1 MLQEFDSGFCLFQTF
16 YKFHS
21 FPLAPGTAN
30 STRSKI
36 SGIPSTLFRCSLH
49 RARTCELNGL
59 ELMAEV
65 ESFLVNLP
73 LLLRR
78 KTNFLQ
84 TLQQQVLGWALEHVQ
99 IFPGT
104 PPADVVAYR
113 QRLAHAL
120 FRQDETYMSDAALR
134 RKVFFETL
142 ANGDLRNRD
151 KLEHYCAGESCCP
164 RGLLSLREKLRSTLG
179 INCLLLPPPA
189 LFSRRSWE
197 KQEEVAA
204 HILHIE
210 ATHGLLSR
218 FAGGHLDVDVNA
230 FLTRKDVVP
239 QLYAATKL
247 VACTASLKEAI
258 RARSGRDW
266 EASQAVK
273 EILPFNKEPQKG
285 RQRNIVQA
293 ASCRDLHQGCN
304 QLSEILCNLD
314 DLVFSG
320 TKDFR
325 VQLYRACSKVLGSL
339 HQLGIHEQTIYPW
352 PLHLV

>member
-142 ANGDLRNRD
+142 ANM
-151 KLEHYCAGESCCP
+151 
-164 RGLLSLREKLRSTLG
+164 G
-179 INCLLLPPPA
+179 I
-189 LFSRRSWE
+189 FGTVTSSS
-197 KQEEVAA
+197 
-204 HILHIE
+204 II
-210 ATHGLLSR
+210 
-218 FAGGHLDVDVNA
+218 
-230 FLTRKDVVP
+230 VP
-239 QLYAATKL
+239 
-247 VACTASLKEAI
+247 E
-258 RARSGRDW
+258 RA
-266 EASQAVK
+266 V
-273 EILPFNKEPQKG
+273 
-285 RQRNIVQA
+285 
-293 ASCRDLHQGCN
+293 
-304 QLSEILCNLD
+304 
-314 DLVFSG
+314 
-320 TKDFR
+320 
-325 VQLYRACSKVLGSL
+325 VLGAFFLCEKSCVQHL
-339 HQLGIHEQTIYPW
+339 ASTVCCFRRQPCFQGGAGKNKKRLQLIYCI
-352 PLHLV
+352 